1 MKNFLSNPIIF
12 WIGWVIIP
20 LVVEFIPCIFNFFF
34 LIAKKKKNKKYYEKK
49 IEFYPTISILIPVY
63 NSSKTLKECIRSIYN
78 STYDNKY
85 IDVLCID
92 NGSKDDSFKIFEEIQ
107 KECPEL
113 SINWISSKQ
122 GKSNALNKALFNTK
136 GKYIFNIDSDG
147 KLEKNAIY
155 NMVRKF
161 ETNKDISCMTGT
173 ILTDPELIEETKSSF
188 LKIFRRLE
196 YIEYCQSFLA
206 GRNYQSITDSI
217 FTLSGAFS
225 AFRKDIIL
233 KTQMY
238 NTDTICEDTHMTF
251 QIREN
256 LKEKIYYCEDSI
268 FIVDPIDDFNK
279 FYTQRQRWQIGELE
293 VSKMFLLKYMKNIL
307 NSIRNPSIRLLI
319 LDHTVSFSRFIW
331 YFVLIA
337 LCISNNYFSL
347 ILKTS
352 LLIYIMYVICSF
364 LYFFNI
370 CSFLENFKEYL
381 IYFKKQLYLII
392 FYPIYNLVSFI
403 VRFCGIINSI
413 ERKSSWKTLTL
424 TDEKNL
430 IKDDLKSTFSFIYK
444 IRNFWRKILE

>member
-1 MKNFLSNPIIF
+1 MERNQFFIGMKNFLSNPIIF
-12 WIGWVIIP
+12 WVGWIVIP
-20 LVVEFIPCIFNFFF
+20 LIVEFIPSIFNFFF
-34 LIAKKKKNKKYYEKK
+34 LIFKKRKNKKYYEKK
-49 IEFYPTISILIPVY
+49 LTFYPTVSILIPVY
-63 NSSKTLKECIRSIYN
+63 NSSKTLKDCIMSIYN

-92 NGSKDDSFKIFEEIQ
+92 NGSKDNSFEIFEEIQ

-155 NMVRKF
+155 NMVKKF
-161 ETNKDISCMTGT
+161 EMNRDISCMTGT
-173 ILTDPELIEETKSSF
+173 ILTDPELIEQTKNPF

-206 GRNYQSITDSI
+206 GKNYQSITDSI

-225 AFRKDIIL
+225 AFRKDTIL

-256 LKEKIYYCEDSI
+256 LNERIYYCEDAI

-293 VSKMFLLKYMKNIL
+293 VSKMFLLKYMKHIL
-307 NSIRNPSIRLLI
+307 NFIKNPSLRLLM

-331 YFVLIA
+331 YFVLVA
-337 LCISNNYFSL
+337 LCNIKDL
-347 ILKTS
+347 PH
-352 LLIYIMYVICSF
+352 
-364 LYFFNI
+364 NI
-370 CSFLENFKEYL
+370 CYVCIQFIFVFFKHMFF
-381 IYFKKQLYLII
+381 FK
-392 FYPIYNLVSFI
+392 
-403 VRFCGIINSI
+403 
-413 ERKSSWKTLTL
+413 
-424 TDEKNL
+424 
-430 IKDDLKSTFSFIYK
+430 
-444 IRNFWRKILE
+444 